1 MSLLGGDA
9 NDRIEF
15 NFEMS
20 RRTAL
25 KLELARL
32 QLGDSMDE
40 FLHKAFALYVLA
52 CEARKQ
58 GLVVGSAKDPDD
70 LEVMADFWPGAQ
82 ERPAADPR

>member
-9 NDRIEF
+9 TDRIEF

-20 RRTAL
+20 RSTAL
-25 KLELARL
+25 KLELARIS
-32 QLGDSMDE
+32 LGDTMDE

-52 CEARKQ
+52 CEAREQ

-70 LEVMADFWPGAQ
+70 LEVMADFWPQG
-82 ERPAADPR
+82 E